1 MNNPALQIIW
11 AKILKNLEQCIKP
24 IAYEHYL
31 KLLVPVNL
39 TNEAL
44 ELNAPSSIKPYIQD
58 RYMNIIS
65 TACFEETNI
74 HLNIIIH
81 EVPEENDSTATD
93 NIDNDFGKKQKQQQ
107 LEAEQLKVLNAKKKR
122 NTRPRN
128 KKKANSIAPNTEV
141 EQPTLTEAMPPTAE
155 SKEAPTLI
163 NPGDKSTLNPK
174 YTFETFVIGNSN
186 SFAHAAALA
195 IAENPAKD
203 YNPFFMY
210 GGVGL
215 GKTHLMHA
223 IGHRILQNNP
233 EKRVLYI
240 SCEKFTN
247 ELINS
252 LVNTN
257 IKPEYFRQKYR
268 NVDVLLVDDVQFL
281 AKKERVQ
288 EEFFHTFNA
297 LKDANKQIILSSDR
311 PPKEIEKLQDRL
323 CSRFEGGLIA
333 DVQAPDL
340 ETRIAILK
348 KKTLLENLNV
358 PDDVM
363 TYIASRID
371 NNVRELE
378 GALTRVVAYAS
389 FNHYPINNQIAMQ
402 ALQNVMVKSVQETIP
417 NKVISIKF
425 IQETVANHFKLTIAE
440 INGKKRN
447 RSIALPRQIAM
458 YLCRELTDSSLPR
471 IGKNFGGRDHT
482 TVMHACDKI
491 KKQTVKN
498 METAKVVDILR
509 KEIEAK

>member
-1 MNNPALQIIW
+1 MNNLALQIIW
-11 AKILKNLEQCIKP
+11 GKILKNLEQYIKP
-24 IAYEHYL
+24 IAFEHYL
-31 KLLVPVNL
+31 KPIVPVNL
-39 TNEAL
+39 TNESL
-44 ELNAPSSIKPYIQD
+44 ELNAPSHIKPYIEE
-58 RYMNIIS
+58 RYLDAIS
-65 TACFEETNI
+65 DACFKETNVY
-74 HLNIIIH
+74 LKIIIH
-81 EVPEENDSTATD
+81 AVETEADE
-93 NIDNDFGKKQKQQQ
+93 DNDFGKKQKQQQ
-107 LEAEQLKVLNAKKKR
+107 LEQEQLNVLKKRR
-122 NTRPRN
+122 NTRSRT
-128 KKKANSIAPNTEV
+128 KKKASSLSNI
-141 EQPTLTEAMPPTAE
+141 EQPTLTEAMSPAAAE
-155 SKEAPTLI
+155 VKEIPALI
-163 NPGDKSTLNPK
+163 NPGDNSTLNPK

-223 IGHRILQNNP
+223 IGHRIIQNHP

-257 IKPEYFRQKYR
+257 LKPEFFRQKYR

-348 KKTLLENLNV
+348 KKTILENLNV

-371 NNVRELE
+371 NNIRELE

-402 ALQNVMVKSVQETIP
+402 ALQNIMVKSIQEATP
-417 NKVISIKF
+417 TKVISVKF
-425 IQETVANHFKLTIAE
+425 IQEIVANYFKLTIAE
-440 INGKKRN
+440 LNGKKRN
-447 RSIALPRQIAM
+447 RNIALPRQIAM
-458 YLCRELTDSSLPR
+458 YLCRELTDLSLPR

-491 KKQTVKN
+491 KKQTIKN
-498 METAKVVDILR
+498 METAKVVETLR
-509 KEIEAK
+509 KKIEIN

>member
-1 MNNPALQIIW
+1 MNNLALQILW
-11 AKILKNLEQCIKP
+11 GKILKNLEQCIKP
-24 IAYEHYL
+24 IAYDHYI
-31 KLLVPVNL
+31 KPLVPLNL

-44 ELNAPSSIKPYIQD
+44 ELEVPNHIKPYIEE
-58 RYMNIIS
+58 RYMPSIIE
-65 TACFEETNI
+65 ACFEETNV
-74 HLNIIIH
+74 HLNIIIKSAATK
-81 EVPEENDSTATD
+81 EQPKATAVEKNDDS
-93 NIDNDFGKKQKQQQ
+93 GQKQKQQQ
-107 LEAEQLKVLNAKKKR
+107 LEQEQLRVLKKR
-122 NTRPRN
+122 NTRSRTR
-128 KKKANSIAPNTEV
+128 KKATNLSGPEI
-141 EQPTLTEAMPPTAE
+141 EQPTLTEAIQPASATEVREKPA
-155 SKEAPTLI
+155 LI
-163 NPGDKSTLNPK
+163 NPGDNSTLNPK

-223 IGHRILQNNP
+223 IGHRILQNHP

-257 IKPEYFRQKYR
+257 IKPEFFRQKYR

-348 KKTLLENLNV
+348 KKTLMENLNV
-358 PDDVM
+358 PDEVM

-402 ALQNVMVKSVQETIP
+402 ALQNIMVKSVQEKIST
-417 NKVISIKF
+417 KVINIKF
-425 IQETVANHFKLTIAE
+425 IQETVANYFKLTIAE
-440 INGKKRN
+440 LNGKKRN
-447 RSIALPRQIAM
+447 RNIALPRQIAM

-491 KKQTVKN
+491 KKQSVKN
-498 METAKVVDILR
+498 METAKVIEELR